1 MIGRRSYDY
10 LKAVYRLGGTP
21 GAGCWVPVGQVAE
34 ALGVSVPTASIML
47 RRLAARGLLEVREGV
62 GVRLTEEGFE
72 ALIEYLWKYGIL
84 EVAFVRAGL
93 DPERAREAAAS
104 AADRLPRE
112 VADALC
118 SVLGEPRVC
127 PHGKPIPRPGEEK
140 PTGEPRLYCGVEP
153 LKLTRLVARA
163 ARRSSQAEA

>member
-1 MIGRRSYDY
+1 LIGPRSYDY
-10 LKAVYRLGGTP
+10 LKAVYRLGGPP
-21 GAGCWVPVGQVAE
+21 GGCWGGVGQIAE
-34 ALGVSVPTASIML
+34 ALGVSLPTASIMI
-47 RRLAARGLLEVREGV
+47 RRLASRGLLEVREGV
-62 GVRLTEEGFE
+62 GARLTEEGFE

-93 DPERAREAAAS
+93 DPEKAREAAAS

-112 VADALC
+112 IADALC

-127 PHGKPIPRPGEEK
+127 PHGKPIPRPGEER
-140 PTGEPRLYCGVEP
+140 PTSEPRLYCGVEP

-163 ARRSSQAEA
+163 ARRSGARAKT